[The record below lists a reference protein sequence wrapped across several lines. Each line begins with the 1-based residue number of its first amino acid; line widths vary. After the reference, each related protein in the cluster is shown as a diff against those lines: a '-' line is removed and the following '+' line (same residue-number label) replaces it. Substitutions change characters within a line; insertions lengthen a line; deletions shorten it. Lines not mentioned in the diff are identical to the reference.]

1 MGTYSYIVSR
11 FVPNQIRDEAINI
24 GIIAVDPDT
33 GKTAHRFM
41 DNLRS
46 LRARC
51 PGVNLRG
58 LENIVGS
65 IQVSDMPGGVDD
77 LERLADIHTY
87 TLQFT
92 EPRAAAA
99 PTLKDALRDMFDTY
113 VGEAAAA
120 GPAPARAAARKQLLV
135 EIDAEAV
142 RSEIVE
148 EAAIP
153 RPEFVGSRGI
163 FRPDRAFHLENGAI
177 ALHALSF
184 AAQPWRALKDA
195 KVLAVDYEDAAAKA
209 TAGLECAAIVD
220 PPPGDGNPRGREM
233 YEQAAGHL
241 KDRDCEVVPAGRM
254 PVYVRG
260 VARRVGRAGK
270 AKGRTR
276 PRSGAR

>member
-1 MGTYSYIVSR
+1 MNTYSYTVSR
-11 FVPNQIRDEAINI
+11 FVPDRIKNEPVNI
-24 GIIAVDPDT
+24 GIIVVDSDT

-46 LRARC
+46 LKPRC
-51 PGVNLRG
+51 PGANLRDI
-58 LENIVGS
+58 EDIVGS
-65 IQVSDMPGGVDD
+65 IQVGDMPGGVDD
-77 LERLADIHTY
+77 LARLADIHTY

-92 EPRAAAA
+92 SPRAVTA
-99 PTLKDALRDMFDTY
+99 PTQEDALRDMFDTY

-120 GPAPARAAARKQLLV
+120 GPAPARVAARKRLLV
-135 EIDAEAV
+135 EIDAEVV
-142 RSEIVE
+142 RSEMVE

-153 RPEFVGSRGI
+153 RPKFAGSRGI
-163 FRPDRAFHLENGAI
+163 FRPDRAFRLKNGAI

-195 KVLAVDYEDAAAKA
+195 KVLAVDYEDAAAKTA
-209 TAGLECAAIVD
+209 AGLECAAIVD
-220 PPPGDGNPRGREM
+220 LPPGDGNPKGQEM

-254 PVYVRG
+254 PGYVRG
-260 VARRVGRAGK
+260 VARRVGRAGR

-276 PRSGAR
+276 PRPGAR